1 MNEEELKKKAK
12 ELLYEGERKKVRVIK
27 AIKDYEHRFYDKG
40 DALDDVE
47 IKDWKSKEIYLIDL
61 RNKRDTI
68 FNTIVFLGIMSEE
81 EAADIVCDAGK
92 EIGVNEVRTRH

>member
-1 MNEEELKKKAK
+1 MNDKELKEKAE

-27 AIKDYEHRFYDKG
+27 AIKDYEHRFYDNG

>member
-1 MNEEELKKKAK
+1 MNDELKEKAK
-12 ELLYEGERKKVRVIK
+12 NLLYEAERKKVWIIK

-47 IKDWKSKEIYLIDL
+47 MKDWKSKELYLIDL

-68 FNTIVFLGIMSEE
+68 FNTIVFLGILSEE
-81 EAADIVCDAGK
+81 EAADIVCAAGK
-92 EIGVNEVRTRH
+92 ELLINEIRTRH

>member
-12 ELLYEGERKKVRVIK
+12 EILYESERKKVRISQ
-27 AIKDYEHRFYDKG
+27 AIREYEHRFYDEG

-47 IKDWKSKEIYLIDL
+47 MKDWKSKELYLIDL

-68 FNTIVFLGIMSEE
+68 FNTIVFLGIMGEE

>member
-1 MNEEELKKKAK
+1 MNDKELKEKAE

-40 DALDDVE
+40 DALDVVE

-61 RNKRDTI
+61 CNKRDTI

>member
-1 MNEEELKKKAK
+1 MNDKELKDRAK